1 MVKVSDANVWSLVNG
16 IANGGKATSSP
27 AGNNRGN
34 SSSLPAG
41 QLASANNISGEVLRE
56 IVAFGEGEDRTG
68 IYNIMAECG
77 REVTIKGKAEE
88 GEIIP
93 GLNYVFTGSWVNH
106 DRYGRQFMFRHFAK
120 TKPHGRRGILAYL
133 KTVPNIGEVTAGRL
147 YDLFGDKAIETLRE
161 TPAKVSAQIPR
172 LRLQQAEESAEYLR
186 EQEDMEYVTVDLMD
200 LFANR
205 KIQRR
210 AISEM
215 VKKWGCRTTEIVRR
229 NPYVTCQFSG
239 VGFQTA
245 DSLYMALGH
254 PPAATKRQTRYV
266 QHFLGKRNGD
276 TWVTV
281 DDIKAGLRSE
291 LSGVAVDVV
300 SAVKLGLR
308 ARMLSLAGHGGHE
321 IGIGEFRAAAEG
333 DENATDKSHQQQQF
347 LALKSRA
354 DDERDVAET
363 IADLARFSPRWPK
376 MSEVRGLYDHQRER
390 LSVATSGAV
399 GCLIGTPG
407 TGKSSSASRLISAVV
422 RCRGAGRVAVCCP
435 TGKAAVRI
443 TELLNANGVDI
454 AARTIHSTLGFGGG
468 PGGFNYGRD
477 NPLPIEFLFVDETS
491 MVDCSLMASLLRA
504 IAPGTNILFI
514 GDPNQLP
521 PVGHGCPLRDFIDA
535 GVPTGELTEIHRNG
549 GRIVQACKEI
559 RETGKFQFSDKWDLE
574 NGDNLIIQDCRTPQA
589 ILLRLES
596 LYRKIQESGK
606 YDMRW
611 GVQTICAVNDAGS
624 LNRKALNLRL
634 RELLN
639 PHGETVKGNPFRV
652 GDKVVC
658 LSNGKVPSVDP
669 DHELADDKG
678 KVYCANGE
686 VGEVIGFEG
695 RTTIVEMR
703 NPSRT
708 IRVLHGAEK
717 KNSKSS
723 AFGDGGENCSGESS
737 ESGCNFDLAYA
748 ASCHKTQGDEYGLVF
763 IIGDDSFAA
772 SNVVDRAWVY
782 TAISRAK
789 KGAIYLGKRETIEGW
804 CAKRS
809 IDSRRTFLADMLR
822 EPLRL
827 ALANPIEL

>member
-1 MVKVSDANVWSLVNG
+1 M
-16 IANGGKATSSP
+16 
-27 AGNNRGN
+27 
-34 SSSLPAG
+34 
-41 QLASANNISGEVLRE
+41 
-56 IVAFGEGEDRTG
+56 
-68 IYNIMAECG
+68 
-77 REVTIKGKAEE
+77 
-88 GEIIP
+88 
-93 GLNYVFTGSWVNH
+93 
-106 DRYGRQFMFRHFAK
+106 
-120 TKPHGRRGILAYL
+120 
-133 KTVPNIGEVTAGRL
+133 PNIGEVTAGRL

-161 TPAKVSAQIPR
+161 SPAKVSSQIPR
-172 LRLQQAEESAEYLR
+172 LRIQQAEEASEYLR
-186 EQEDMEYVTVDLMD
+186 EQEDMEYVTVDLME

-205 KIQRR
+205 NIRRR
-210 AISEM
+210 AIAEM
-215 VKKWGCRTTEIVRR
+215 VNKWGCRTTEIVRR
-229 NPYVTCQFSG
+229 NPYITCQFSG
-239 VGFQTA
+239 IGFPTA

-276 TWVTV
+276 TWVTA

-291 LSGVAVDVV
+291 LSGVQVDVV

-308 ARMLSLAGHGGHE
+308 ARMLSIAGHGGRE
-321 IGIGEFRAAAEG
+321 IGIGEFRAAVDG
-333 DENATDKSHQQQQF
+333 CENSTDKSHQQQQF

-354 DDERDVAET
+354 DDERDVAE
-363 IADLARFSPRWPK
+363 IVADLARFSPRWPK

-390 LSVATSGAV
+390 LSIATSGAV

-504 IAPGTNILFI
+504 VAPGTNILFI

-559 RETGKFQFSDKWDLE
+559 RETGKFQFSDKWDLD

-611 GVQTICAVNDAGS
+611 GVQTICAVNEAGS

-658 LSNGKVPSVDP
+658 LSNGKVQSVDL

-695 RTTIVEMR
+695 KTTIVEMR

-723 AFGDGGENCSGESS
+723 SFGGSDGDGDGSS
-737 ESGCNFDLAYA
+737 NSSDSGCNFDLAYA

-772 SNVVDRAWVY
+772 SSVVDRAWVY

-822 EPLRL
+822 EPLRE